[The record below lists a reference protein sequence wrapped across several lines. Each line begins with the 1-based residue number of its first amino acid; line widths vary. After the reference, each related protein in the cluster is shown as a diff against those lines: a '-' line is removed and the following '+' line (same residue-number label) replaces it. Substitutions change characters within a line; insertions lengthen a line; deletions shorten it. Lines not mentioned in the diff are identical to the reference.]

1 MKKDEKM
8 KMTELY
14 EREKATWSE
23 YGILIGII
31 LCVPV
36 FTIVFG
42 LTNNDAFTV
51 VGTLL
56 GVIIGIFWGN
66 WLDVHFNKGNK
77 MARRIRKNRKV
88 LK

>member
-14 EREKATWSE
+14 EKEKSTFSE
-23 YGILIGII
+23 QGILIGII
-31 LCVPV
+31 LCVPA
-36 FTIVFG
+36 FTFAFG
-42 LTNNDAFTV
+42 LINDTFAV
-51 VGTLL
+51 VGMIL
-56 GVIIGIFWGN
+56 GIPIGIFWGN

-77 MARRIRKNRKV
+77 MVRRIRKNMKV